1 MTGKDEF
8 LSIFGK
14 MTIADLF
21 QFILA
26 LIFIISFLM
35 FCYKLTVKKHDVEAE
50 KEKKLN
56 ESYDAAENLPE
67 YRQQSK
73 AIQKELKSEIS
84 NLANK
89 IDNCIDRI
97 EKMEVTIRKR
107 DLNKTRDRLIRA
119 YNYYTNPELNPSH
132 SWTEMEADAFWRL
145 FGDYE
150 EDGGD
155 GFMHTDVEPA
165 MRSLTEIKMGEKPAT
180 KRTYII

>member
-8 LSIFGK
+8 ISIFGQF
-14 MTIADLF
+14 TVADLV

-35 FCYKLTVKKHDVEAE
+35 FCYRLTVKKHDEAVE
-50 KEKKLN
+50 KEKMLN
-56 ESYDAAENLPE
+56 ESHDAAENLPE

-73 AIQKELKSEIS
+73 EIQQKL
-84 NLANK
+84 NDK
-89 IDNCIDRI
+89 IDALTVKID
-97 EKMEVTIRKR
+97 KVSDEVADMKNTMRKR

-119 YNYYTNPELNPSH
+119 YNYYINPQLNPSH
-132 SWTEMEADAFWRL
+132 SWTEMEADAFWKI

-155 GFMHTDVEPA
+155 GFMHSDVEPA
-165 MRSLTEIKMGEKPAT
+165 MRSLTVIKMGEKAPS
-180 KRTYII
+180 RTYT